1 MCLAGQS
8 YCESAEARERTVLR
22 EAGRF
27 DYYLYVMLPFVI
39 ITTTVSRW
47 KVAVVELV
55 ERHWTQNMKTVD
67 TKEVAEVEL

>member
-8 YCESAEARERTVLR
+8 YCASAAARERTALR

-27 DYYLYVMLPFVI
+27 DYLYTIVI
-39 ITTTVSRW
+39 ATVSRW
-47 KVAVVELV
+47 KGAVVELV
-55 ERHWTQNMKTVD
+55 ERNWIQNMKTVD